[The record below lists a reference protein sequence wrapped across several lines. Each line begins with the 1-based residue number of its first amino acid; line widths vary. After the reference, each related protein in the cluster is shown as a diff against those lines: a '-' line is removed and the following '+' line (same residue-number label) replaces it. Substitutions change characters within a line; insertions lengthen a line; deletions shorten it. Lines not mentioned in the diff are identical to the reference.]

1 VKILLVD
8 DHAVVRAG
16 LHQMFAS
23 MMDAEVREAADGD
36 AAHLVL
42 ATWRPDLVI
51 LDLGLPGQGGLALL
65 PGFSK
70 SGLRVLVV
78 SMHAEPFY
86 ATRALEAGALG
97 YVSKN
102 IAPDELLVAV
112 RTVAD
117 NRRYIEPRIAQE
129 LALQRIDAGDRLHQL
144 TQRDMEIMRLM
155 AGGRSLSEIAAV
167 FGISYKT
174 VANTVSLIR
183 TKLGVSRTADLI
195 RLAIEM
201 RSEGR
206 EGQGSAL
213 DPLGPAAPDP
223 R

>member
-1 VKILLVD
+1 MKILVVD

-16 LHQMFAS
+16 LHQMLAA
-23 MMDAEVREAADGD
+23 MIGADVREAADGD
-36 AAHLVL
+36 AANAVL
-42 ATWRPDLVI
+42 ADWSPDMVI

-65 PGFSK
+65 PAMQK

-78 SMHAEPFY
+78 SMHAEPLY

-102 IAPDELLVAV
+102 IAPDELVAAVRLVAEG
-112 RTVAD
+112 
-117 NRRYIEPRIAQE
+117 RRFIEPRIAQE

-144 TQRDMEIMRLM
+144 TQRDLEIMRLM
-155 AGGRSLSEIAAV
+155 AAGRSLSEIAAV
-167 FGISYKT
+167 FSISYKT

-195 RLAIEM
+195 RLAIDM
-201 RSEGR
+201 RPE
-206 EGQGSAL
+206 A
-213 DPLGPAAPDP
+213 
-223 R
+223 

>member
-1 VKILLVD
+1 MKILLVD

-23 MMDAEVREAADGD
+23 LLGADVREAEDGVT
-36 AAHLVL
+36 AFAVL
-42 ATWRPDLVI
+42 ETWRPDLVI

-65 PGFSK
+65 PGLAK
-70 SGLRVLVV
+70 LALRVLVV
-78 SMHAEPFY
+78 S
-86 ATRALEAGALG
+86 TRALEAGAMG

-102 IAPDELLVAV
+102 IAPDDLLAAV
-112 RTVAD
+112 RAVAEGK
-117 NRRYIEPRIAQE
+117 RFIEPRIAQDI
-129 LALQRIDAGDRLHQL
+129 ALQRIDAGDRLHQL

-155 AGGRSLSEIAAV
+155 AAGRSLAEIAAL

-183 TKLGVSRTADLI
+183 TKLGVTRTADLI

-201 RSEGR
+201 PVQR
-206 EGQGSAL
+206 
-213 DPLGPAAPDP
+213 
-223 R
+223 

>member
-1 VKILLVD
+1 MKILLVD

-23 MMDAEVREAADGD
+23 LLGADVREAEDGVT
-36 AAHLVL
+36 AFAVL
-42 ATWRPDLVI
+42 ETWRPDLVI

-65 PGFSK
+65 PGLAK
-70 SGLRVLVV
+70 LALRVLVV
-78 SMHAEPFY
+78 SMHAEPLY
-86 ATRALEAGALG
+86 ATRALEAGAMG

-102 IAPDELLVAV
+102 IAPDDLLAAV
-112 RTVAD
+112 RAVAEGK
-117 NRRYIEPRIAQE
+117 RFIEPRIAQDI
-129 LALQRIDAGDRLHQL
+129 ALQRIDAGDRLHQL

-155 AGGRSLSEIAAV
+155 AAGRSLAEIAAL

-183 TKLGVSRTADLI
+183 TKLGVTRTADLI

-201 RSEGR
+201 PVQR
-206 EGQGSAL
+206 
-213 DPLGPAAPDP
+213 
-223 R
+223 

>member
-1 VKILLVD
+1 MKVLVID

-16 LHQMFAS
+16 LHQMLAA
-23 MMDAEVREAADGD
+23 MMNAEVREAANSD
-36 AAHLVL
+36 AAQTVL
-42 ATWRPDLVI
+42 LDWRPDVVI

-65 PGFSK
+65 PCLHK
-70 SGLRVLVV
+70 AGLRVLVV
-78 SMHAEPFY
+78 SMHTEPLY

-102 IAPDELLVAV
+102 VDPQELLSAV
-112 RTVAD
+112 RLVAEG
-117 NRRYIEPRIAQE
+117 RRFIEPRIAQE
-129 LALQRIDAGDRLHQL
+129 MALHRIDAGDRLHQL

-155 AGGRSLSEIAAV
+155 ADGQSLSEIAVV

-195 RLAIEM
+195 RLAIDM
-201 RSEGR
+201 RPHAS
-206 EGQGSAL
+206 S
-213 DPLGPAAPDP
+213 
-223 R
+223 

>member
-1 VKILLVD
+1 MVGDRIGAGGGGGVKILVVD

-23 MMDAEVREAADGD
+23 MMGAEVREAADGV
-36 AAHLVL
+36 AAAAVL
-42 ATWRPDLVI
+42 EGWRPDVMI

-65 PGFSK
+65 PGFAK
-70 SGLRVLVV
+70 VGLRVLVV

-102 IAPDELLVAV
+102 IAPEELLGAV
-112 RTVAD
+112 RMVGEG
-117 NRRYIEPRIAQE
+117 RRFIEPRIAQE

-144 TQRDMEIMRLM
+144 SQRDLEIMRLM
-155 AGGRSLSEIAAV
+155 AAGRSLSEIAAV
-167 FGISYKT
+167 FEISYKT

-195 RLAIEM
+195 RMAIEM
-201 RSEGR
+201 RPEAEGK
-206 EGQGSAL
+206 
-213 DPLGPAAPDP
+213 
-223 R
+223 